1 MDKLTLRRLTMEQA
15 EQVYT
20 RYMKQDFPRDE
31 LKPFAMIR
39 EADARGEYECLG
51 CYDGDLLCGYAY
63 LVKLGREYLLDYF
76 AVLADL
82 RGSGYGSR
90 ILQVLRGNYADAAAM
105 LIESENPDF
114 AADDDALRERRRRL
128 RFYLHAGCPAARI
141 HRMRSAA
148 STCAFTKV
156 FSQPRAIR
164 KTSRCGER
172 CATAFMCAFNVI
184 TAVGPADSAARL
196 QVPAIEAMTTCRRRV
211 TYKCIYVRSFRC
223 CIGCRPCR
231 PCRLAACRSCDI

>member
-1 MDKLTLRRLTMEQA
+1 MCLNMHELTLRRLTMEQA

-76 AVLADL
+76 AVLSDL

-90 ILQVLRGNYADAAAM
+90 ILQVLRENYADAAAM

-114 AADDDALRERRRRL
+114 AADDDALRERQRRL
-128 RFYLHAGCPAARI
+128 RFYLHAGCLDTGVTARVFGVEYRVLELPVSGAHTPDEI
-141 HRMRSAA
+141 RGVYMRLYKSFL
-148 STCAFTKV
+148 ST
-156 FSQPRAIR
+156 PRYQR
-164 KTSRCGER
+164 
-172 CATAFMCAFNVI
+172 NI
-184 TAVGPADSAARL
+184 TLR
-196 QVPAIEAMTTCRRRV
+196 
-211 TYKCIYVRSFRC
+211 
-223 CIGCRPCR
+223 
-231 PCRLAACRSCDI
+231 